1 MILVMQTIHFFIF
14 FCDDIDQPSISIT
27 MGILVSAYTA
37 RYSSG
42 VCVELYICMDL
53 TTTNVCE

>member
-1 MILVMQTIHFFIF
+1 MQTIHFFIF

>member
-27 MGILVSAYTA
+27 MGILVSAYT
-37 RYSSG
+37 
-42 VCVELYICMDL
+42 D
-53 TTTNVCE
+53 TTVVFVWNSIYVWI